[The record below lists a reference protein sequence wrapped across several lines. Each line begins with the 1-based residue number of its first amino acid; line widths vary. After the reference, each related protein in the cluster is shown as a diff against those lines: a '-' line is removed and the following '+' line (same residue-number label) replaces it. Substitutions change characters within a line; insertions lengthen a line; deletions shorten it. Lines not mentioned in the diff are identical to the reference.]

1 MYRRKPHLKYY
12 LFCILAICQFGLF
25 PMQGTAQDT
34 TKGLLDINNS
44 KLVKKINSLLD
55 TNQKKINKFIFNKID
70 KTKESLK
77 KGIDDGI
84 QKITPLGEDRPLP
97 YEKLKDKKYTLGR
110 RAYQNTMAQFNYLF
124 HGEEELNSFIQNARL
139 AYEDDFTSDLIPF
152 YNYEL
157 SATAK
162 NNIDSIVYRS
172 NANIVLHDLRSNY
185 VDDSYLLLAKA
196 YLFHKNFD
204 TAGSI
209 LQFINY
215 SFDEKEDGMD
225 VQIGSNLRNTKGKFS
240 IATPE
245 NGRKWENKNVRNES
259 LLWQAR
265 TYFEIGELN
274 EGISLLQILKSDAV
288 FPQRLAPFLNEQMAY
303 GYYQME
309 LYDSAASY
317 LANALPNAPDNLA
330 KSRWHYLIA
339 QLWQK
344 KENWPKAYDWY
355 RKANQSSVNPIVGV
369 YSKINMTRIDSRKA
383 NRPWLEL
390 ADQLERMG
398 KREKYSLY
406 KDIIYFEMAKL
417 AIQNNDFDKANDW
430 LIVSIKKNNSNLS
443 QKQKTFEL
451 LAAINYKNDQ
461 YPIAKMA
468 YDSITTLLK
477 SNPNFEQLT
486 ARKKWMTTINDNN
499 RIIQE
504 EDTLQYIYRLDTNIQ
519 KSFYT
524 NWQKRTSRSAAQIIN
539 LFIDNTEIKPDN
551 SADNT
556 SNFNNIGSNAYANSG
571 FNGFGA
577 ANNSGLR
584 NNNFNNSNTSNT
596 DFYFDNKNSVVQ
608 GKQNFIKKWG
618 ERPNLDQ
625 WRRKTSANLA
635 YNNTSVSN
643 MAVSAALP
651 NTNLTDDKKTDTI
664 TIANKDIPTLAI
676 IEDSASFKLSAQK
689 WNEAALKNAQLFLL
703 ELNDFEKAYPL
714 YKRIIQKNIDPI
726 TTERAMLDLASQYIH
741 IGKQNSADSIIAIVE
756 NSFPAGFYITKK
768 NDQQNKIK
776 KERSIIEDYKEAY
789 FLTQIG
795 NWDSLANLTLSLNRT
810 LRGTKWYTPFQF
822 LKVKMFAQQKKD
834 SIAIELLDSI
844 IVLNKNENIRDRA
857 KNIITELKRRKD
869 TEAYLTSLKI
879 IKVEQVLATVT
890 EEVPNQK
897 PSEQIQVVVKA
908 TVKKEAGAE
917 NKQLLPV
924 ADPAIVFVKDS
935 IEQHYVAV
943 VTHKVKPTFIK
954 EMQTAFNYLNN
965 DEFKKQQL
973 NVTYV
978 QFSEDSYIVWIGPFA
993 NLNNSV
999 TYLNKV
1005 KTRLSKEII
1014 SFIPT
1019 NQYELY
1025 LLGKSNILLI
1035 KNEEDLLLYKQFML
1049 NNIYK
1054 P

>member
-1 MYRRKPHLKYY
+1 
-12 LFCILAICQFGLF
+12 
-25 PMQGTAQDT
+25 MQGTAQDT
-34 TKGLLDINNS
+34 TKGLLDINNT

-55 TNQKKINKFIFNKID
+55 TNQKKINNFIFNKLD
-70 KTKESLK
+70 KTKENLK
-77 KGIDDGI
+77 KGVDNGV
-84 QKITPLGEDRPLP
+84 QKIIPLGEDRPLP

-152 YNYEL
+152 YDYAL

-225 VQIGSNLRNTKGKFS
+225 VQIGSNLRNTKGRFS

-245 NGRKWENKNVRNES
+245 TGRKWENKNVRNES

-274 EGISLLQILKSDAV
+274 EGISLLQILKSDPI

-309 LYDSAASY
+309 LYDSAATY
-317 LANALPNAPDNLA
+317 LINALPNAPDNLA

-369 YSKINMTRIDSRKA
+369 YSKINMTRIDARNA
-383 NRPWLEL
+383 NRPWLAL
-390 ADQLERMG
+390 AEELERMG

-417 AIQNNDFDKANDW
+417 AIQNKNYEKANDW
-430 LIVSIKKNNSNLS
+430 LIVSIKKNISNLS
-443 QKQKTFEL
+443 QKQKAFEL
-451 LAAINYKNDQ
+451 LASINYKNDQ
-461 YPIAKMA
+461 FPIAKMA
-468 YDSITTLLK
+468 YDSITGLLK

-486 ARKKWMTTINDNN
+486 ARKKWISAINDNN
-499 RIIQE
+499 KIIQE
-504 EDTLQYIYRLDTNIQ
+504 EDTLQYIYKLDTTIQ
-519 KSFYT
+519 KAFYT
-524 NWQKRTSRSAAQIIN
+524 NWQKRTNKSAEQVKN
-539 LFIDNTEIKPDN
+539 LFVDNTEIKTDN

-556 SNFNNIGSNAYANSG
+556 SNYNNYGNNTYANSG
-571 FNGFGA
+571 FNG
-577 ANNSGLR
+577 LR
-584 NNNFNNSNTSNT
+584 NNNSNNSNTGNA
-596 DFYFDNKNSVVQ
+596 DFYFDNKNSVAQ

-635 YNNTSVSN
+635 YNNKSVSN
-643 MAVSAALP
+643 ISVGAGLA
-651 NTNLTDDKKTDTI
+651 NTNLTDVKKTDTL

-676 IEDSASFKLSAQK
+676 IDDSASFKLSAQK
-689 WNEAALKNAQLFLL
+689 WNEVALKNAQLFLL

-726 TTERAMLDLASQYIH
+726 TTERAMLDIASQYIH
-741 IGKQNSADSIIAIVE
+741 DGKQNSADSIIAIVE
-756 NSFPAGFYITKK
+756 NNFPVGFYVTRK
-768 NDQQNKIK
+768 NDQEKKTK
-776 KERSIIEDYKEAY
+776 KERSIIDDYKEAY

-795 NWDSLANLTLSLNRT
+795 NWDSLSNLASSLNRN

-822 LKVKMFAQQKKD
+822 LKVKMFAQQKQD
-834 SIAIELLDSI
+834 SMAILLLDSI
-844 IVLNKNENIRDRA
+844 VAQNKNESIRDRA

-879 IKVEQVLATVT
+879 IKAEQVLATIN
-890 EEVPNQK
+890 EEVPNQTPTIPTPPTSNNAIK
-897 PSEQIQVVVKA
+897 TNEQAKKLAEVKNA
-908 TVKKEAGAE
+908 DSSKEKNIALIE
-917 NKQLLPV
+917 
-924 ADPAIVFVKDS
+924 PAIVFNKDTT
-935 IEQHYVAV
+935 EQYYAAV

-954 EMQTAFNYLNN
+954 EMQTAFSYLNN
-965 DEFKKQQL
+965 DEFKKLQL

-993 NLNNSV
+993 NLNNS
-999 TYLNKV
+999 TNYLNKV

>member
-1 MYRRKPHLKYY
+1 
-12 LFCILAICQFGLF
+12 LAIWQFALL
-25 PMQGTAQDT
+25 PMRGTAQDT
-34 TKGLLDINNS
+34 TKGLLDINNT

-55 TNQKKINKFIFNKID
+55 TNQKKINNFIFNKID
-70 KTKESLK
+70 KTKDNFK
-77 KGIDDGI
+77 KGIDNSV

-139 AYEDDFTSDLIPF
+139 AYEDDFTSDLISF
-152 YNYEL
+152 YDYEL

-225 VQIGSNLRNTKGKFS
+225 VQIGSNLRNTKGRFS

-245 NGRKWENKNVRNES
+245 NGRKWENKNARNES

-309 LYDSAASY
+309 LYDSAATY
-317 LANALPNAPDNLA
+317 LANALPNAPDNFA

-369 YSKINMTRIDSRKA
+369 YSKINMTRIDSKNA

-390 ADQLERMG
+390 AHELERMG

-417 AIQNNDFDKANDW
+417 AIQNKDFEKANDW
-430 LIVSIKKNNSNLS
+430 LIVSIKKNNANLT
-443 QKQKTFEL
+443 QKQKAFEL
-451 LAAINYKNDQ
+451 LAAINYKNDR

-468 YDSITTLLK
+468 YDSVTTLLK
-477 SNPNFEQLT
+477 SNPNFDQLT

-499 RIIQE
+499 TIIQE
-504 EDTLQYIYRLDTNIQ
+504 EDTLQYIYKLDTGSQ
-519 KSFYT
+519 KAFYT
-524 NWQKRTSRSAAQIIN
+524 NWQKRTNKSTEQVKN
-539 LFIDNTEIKPDN
+539 LFVDNSEIKSDN
-551 SADNT
+551 NTDNT
-556 SNFNNIGSNAYANSG
+556 SNFNVNAGNSNTNSG

-577 ANNSGLR
+577 NNNNSGLS
-584 NNNFNNSNTSNT
+584 NYNSNNSNTGNT
-596 DFYFDNKNSVVQ
+596 DFYFDNKNSVAQ

-625 WRRKTSANLA
+625 WRRKASANLA
-635 YNNTSVSN
+635 YNNTSLSN
-643 MAVSAALP
+643 MAVGAALP
-651 NTNLTDDKKTDTI
+651 ATNLSEVKKTDTA
-664 TIANKDIPTLAI
+664 TIATKDIPTLATI
-676 IEDSASFKLSAQK
+676 KDSASLKLSAQK

-741 IGKQNSADSIIAIVE
+741 DGKQNSADSIIAIVE
-756 NSFPAGFYITKK
+756 NNFPAGFYITRK
-768 NDQQNKIK
+768 N
-776 KERSIIEDYKEAY
+776 E
-789 FLTQIG
+789 
-795 NWDSLANLTLSLNRT
+795 
-810 LRGTKWYTPFQF
+810 
-822 LKVKMFAQQKKD
+822 QQKK
-834 SIAIELLDSI
+834 
-844 IVLNKNENIRDRA
+844 
-857 KNIITELKRRKD
+857 IT
-869 TEAYLTSLKI
+869 
-879 IKVEQVLATVT
+879 
-890 EEVPNQK
+890 
-897 PSEQIQVVVKA
+897 
-908 TVKKEAGAE
+908 
-917 NKQLLPV
+917 
-924 ADPAIVFVKDS
+924 
-935 IEQHYVAV
+935 
-943 VTHKVKPTFIK
+943 
-954 EMQTAFNYLNN
+954 
-965 DEFKKQQL
+965 
-973 NVTYV
+973 
-978 QFSEDSYIVWIGPFA
+978 
-993 NLNNSV
+993 
-999 TYLNKV
+999 
-1005 KTRLSKEII
+1005 
-1014 SFIPT
+1014 
-1019 NQYELY
+1019 
-1025 LLGKSNILLI
+1025 
-1035 KNEEDLLLYKQFML
+1035 
-1049 NNIYK
+1049 
-1054 P
+1054 